1 MVHLDISETEELPV
15 SYFFRTFDKMPEWE
29 QIALDSCYGR
39 VLDAGA
45 GAGAHALVLHQKGFE
60 VVAMDLSAGAVE
72 IMKARGV
79 PNASCNDFF
88 KFMEPGFDTILF
100 LMNGAGMAR
109 KLAGLKKLFAHAKKL
124 LNPGGQILLEST
136 DIIYMFEE
144 EEGSYLLPMNHNYYG
159 EVTYQLEYKGVKGK
173 PFHWLFV
180 DYQTLAQIAQNQG
193 YSFELLYLGQTRNY
207 LARLAI

>member
-1 MVHLDISETEELPV
+1 MVHLDVSEPEELPV
-15 SYFFRTFDKMPEWE
+15 SYFFRTFEKMPKWE

-45 GAGAHALVLHQKGFE
+45 GAGAHALVLLQKGFE
-60 VVAMDLSAGAVE
+60 VAAIDLSEGAVE
-72 IMKARGV
+72 IMIERGV
-79 PNASCNDFF
+79 PNAACNDFF
-88 KFMEPGFDTILF
+88 KFKEPGFDTILF

-109 KLAGLKKLFAHAKKL
+109 KLTGLKKLFAHAKKL

-136 DIIYMFEE
+136 NLIYMFEE
-144 EEGSYLLPMNHNYYG
+144 EDGSYLLPMNHNYYG

-180 DYQTLAQIAQNQG
+180 DYQTLAQVAQNQG
-193 YSFELLYLGQTRNY
+193 YSFELLYLGQTHNY